1 MIDLKT
7 IQNELYSLGNTEKI
21 ESAKRYFKTKKGQY
35 AEADVFLGINLP
47 QLRSLSLKFLDINL
61 NQLQVMLFSKFHE
74 ERMLALLIL
83 VNRFQKSKSHTQKDE
98 IFQFYTNWDNIMQ
111 VNNWDLVDTSCRII
125 IGVYLMNNPLQL
137 DLLTRLALSDSIW
150 LRRISIVS
158 TFEFIQNDK
167 FDTTYKISNL
177 LLNDD
182 EDMIQKAVGWM
193 LKEIG
198 KRDKNSEI
206 NFLFQHRGLIP
217 PKIMRFATENF
228 STHEKDLLRK
238 FSKI

>member
-1 MIDLKT
+1 MLDLKT
-7 IQNELYSLGNTEKI
+7 IQTELYSLGKTEKI
-21 ESAKRYFKTKKGQY
+21 ESTKRYFKTKKGQY

-47 QLRSLSLKFLDINL
+47 QLRSPSLKFLDINL

-74 ERMLALLIL
+74 ERMLSLLIL
-83 VNRFQKSKSHTQKDE
+83 VSRFQKSQSHTEKDE
-98 IFQFYTNWDNIMQ
+98 IFRFYTNADNIMQ

-125 IGVYLMNNPLQL
+125 IGVYLMNNPLNM
-137 DLLTRLALSDSIW
+137 DLLTRLALSDNIW

-158 TFEFIQNDK
+158 TYEFIRNNK
-167 FDTTYKISNL
+167 FDTTYRISNL

-198 KRDKNSEI
+198 KIDKSSEI
-206 NFLFQHRGLIP
+206 NFLIQHRGLIP
-217 PKIMRFATENF
+217 PKIMRFATGNF
-228 STHEKDLLRK
+228 SSHEKDSLRK
-238 FSKI
+238 FSRI